1 LSLVSV
7 ILVHYCDPEGIAGAL
22 LSVRQETRDHELE
35 IFIVDNEG
43 SATAR
48 RLLLTEAPDAHW
60 IAAPHNPGF
69 AAAVNLALEAARGE
83 WILLLNPD
91 ARLQGPTLDTCLTR
105 AARLSPAPDVLGCR
119 HHNRDGSFQRSAYP
133 RATWPGPMAALANQ
147 PLARPLLRRFAPAA
161 LAAKNTDTHRREQE
175 VSHDTDA
182 VQGSFLLA
190 RREAAL
196 AVGGFDPDFFLY
208 CEEIDFCRRI
218 RARGGRIFFCA
229 DASVLHGGDARR
241 RDGARRRQASL
252 SEDLF
257 VWKAHGPL
265 GYLAYL
271 LLRYL
276 NLASALLVW
285 PFLND
290 ATRSRT
296 KSQLEDW
303 RPLDPHHL
311 LVPLRYGRHRAS
323 RDMPLKNVS

>member
-1 LSLVSV
+1 MSLVSV
-7 ILVHYCDPEGIAGAL
+7 ILVHYRDPEGIAGAL
-22 LSVRQETRDHELE
+22 ASVRQETHDHDLE

-43 SATAR
+43 SETAQR
-48 RLLLTEAPDAHW
+48 RLLAEAPDAHW
-60 IAAPHNPGF
+60 IAAPQNPGF
-69 AAAVNLALEAARGE
+69 AAAVNLALAEARGE

-91 ARLQGPTLDTCLTR
+91 TRLQGPALDTCL
-105 AARLSPAPDVLGCR
+105 AVADGLSPAPDVLGCS

-161 LAAKNTDTHRREQE
+161 LAAKNTNTHRREQE
-175 VSHDTDA
+175 VSHATDA

-218 RARGGRIFFCA
+218 RARGGQVFFCA
-229 DASVLHGGDARR
+229 EASVSHGGDARR
-241 RDGARRRQASL
+241 SDRARRRQAAL

-257 VWKAHGPL
+257 VWKAHGPP

-276 NLASALLVW
+276 NLAGALVAW
-285 PFLND
+285 PLLD
-290 ATRSRT
+290 EATRRRT
-296 KSQLEDW
+296 QAQIEDW
-303 RPLDPHHL
+303 RPLDPRHL
-311 LVPLRYGRHRAS
+311 LIPLRYGRRRAS
-323 RDMPLKNVS
+323 RDLPLRSAD